1 VFFPFLF
8 KFVWLFFLKK
18 EEQKLPAITA
28 ALFAAWDLSLLA
40 V

>member
-1 VFFPFLF
+1 LCGFFF
-8 KFVWLFFLKK
+8 KK